1 MAAEST
7 ASIVIKAN
15 KNETADIVNMENPS
29 AAVAIASTAITTC
42 PNLFVD
48 ITNFHRVHNT
58 HHY

>member
-1 MAAEST
+1 MAAKST

-48 ITNFHRVHNT
+48 ITNFHRVHTT
-58 HHY
+58 HPP

>member
-15 KNETADIVNMENPS
+15 KNETADIVNMANPS
-29 AAVAIASTAITTC
+29 VAVAIASTAITTC